1 MLSLNEEIEPYAC
14 SLNEQDLSDIRDIMV
29 IGKLAWSTKGKTT
42 VEHPDVSVYR
52 IYTTYTTGATTSIN
66 PSVKSTPF
74 FLLQPQFYSCCASTG
89 NEKITNIFDDLIN
102 QAIKLYNKTYTA
114 VSCILSDHLISEHV
128 HFVDPT
134 KNVTTTTFYWTLTDT
149 PINADFFIRDEV
161 YPLHKAGKLEF
172 DPVIPHG
179 VDDRDGNMRFYV
191 LFDDI

>member
-42 VEHPDVSVYR
+42 VDHPDVSVYR
-52 IYTTYTTGATTSIN
+52 IYTTHDPDNTTNIN

-89 NEKITNIFDDLIN
+89 NEKITKIFDDLIN
-102 QAIKLYNKTYTA
+102 QAIKLYNKSYST
-114 VSCILSDHLISEHV
+114 VSCILSDHPVAEHV

-134 KNVTTTTFYWTLTDT
+134 KKVTTTTFYWTLTDT
-149 PINADFFIRDEV
+149 PIDSDFFIRDEV
-161 YPLHKAGKLEF
+161 YPLHNAGKLEF

-179 VDDRDGNMRFYV
+179 LNDRDGNMRFYV
-191 LFDDI
+191 LIDDV